1 MPQLV
6 MPDRDPQNDSSY
18 PARGN
23 FHDSRPSPARRDELQ
38 QTLEQRRVYAS
49 RLERRLA
56 QTYDQLCRETES
68 CEGLEKDV
76 NRLKE
81 GLQVICED
89 LQRQGLII
97 DAQKCLLSLV
107 WTDPQ
112 AMGLSEQGT
121 DASIASPPAQDPSDI
136 GDAEAVARVSKKRK
150 RSV

>member
-6 MPDRDPQNDSSY
+6 MPDRDPRIDSSY
-18 PARGN
+18 PARGS

-38 QTLEQRRVYAS
+38 QELEQRRVCAS

-56 QTYDQLCRETES
+56 QTYDQLCRETEI

-76 NRLKE
+76 NQLKE

-89 LQRQGLII
+89 LQRQGLVI
-97 DAQKCLLSLV
+97 DAQKCLLSLT

-112 AMGLSEQGT
+112 AIGLSEQGT
-121 DASIASPPAQDPSDI
+121 DASVAPAPAQDPSGT

-150 RSV
+150 RRV